1 MKNTRKNLFQL
12 PIHLIGIALFLVLG
26 LTNCTSKQQVIQKA
40 NSTNILKEAT
50 PANTLITYSKV
61 RGRGNRRPLYTIEIL
76 DSKKVKYT
84 GIANVPNI
92 GEEIKALSEKKYKK
106 IVQQFEAA
114 DFKAFKESYK
124 TKMRDLPLSRIA
136 FEGHTITYQE
146 AACPSELR
154 ILTDLIEGLVVHK
167 NPQKTTR

>member
-1 MKNTRKNLFQL
+1 MKNLKMNVYQLF
-12 PIHLIGIALFLVLG
+12 IHVLGIALFLVLG
-26 LTNCTSKQQVIQKA
+26 LINCTSKQQVIQKV
-40 NSTNILKEAT
+40 NDTVILKEAT
-50 PANTLITYSKV
+50 PVNTLITYSKV
-61 RGRGNRRPLYTIEIL
+61 RGRGNMRPLYTIEVL
-76 DSKKVKYT
+76 DSKEVKYT

-92 GEEIKALSEKKYKK
+92 GEQISALSEKEYTK

-136 FEGHTITYQE
+136 FEGHSVTYQE

-154 ILTDLIEGLVVHK
+154 VLTDLIEGLVE
-167 NPQKTTR
+167 